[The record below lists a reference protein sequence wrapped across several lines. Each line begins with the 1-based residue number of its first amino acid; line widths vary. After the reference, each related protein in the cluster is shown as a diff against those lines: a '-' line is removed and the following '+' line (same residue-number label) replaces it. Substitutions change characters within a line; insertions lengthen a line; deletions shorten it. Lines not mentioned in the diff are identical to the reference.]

1 MDTFVKDLE
10 QQGFGS
16 QKKLNQ
22 DFDEI
27 LDKMGYGR
35 DEFIAPI
42 GICPKCAEYI
52 KFKEKE
58 NKKQFLKERDKY
70 FDKKSKTK

>member
-1 MDTFVKDLE
+1 
-10 QQGFGS
+10 
-16 QKKLNQ
+16 
-22 DFDEI
+22 
-27 LDKMGYGR
+27 MGYGR